1 MGKIE
6 GELFMSANVLGF
18 SEIDK
23 TMLAQV
29 GGKGA
34 NLGELAR
41 IAGITVPAGF
51 CVTTAAYKTIT
62 GNNPELN
69 QLLEQLATLGV
80 EEREKIAGVSQKV
93 RSIIE
98 ATAIPQEIQDE
109 IAGQLAQLGEQEAY
123 AVRSSATAEDL
134 PLASF
139 AGQQDTYLNVIGKEA
154 ILQHISRCWA
164 SLFTER
170 AVTYRIQNG
179 FDQRKVYLSVVIQ
192 KMVFPQAAGILFT
205 ADPITSNR
213 KVTSIDASFGL
224 GEALVAGLVDA
235 DIYKIQAG
243 KIVDKKISTKKVA
256 IYAEKGGGTKQQALG
271 PEVQKLQTLTDEQI
285 LQLEKTGRSIEAA
298 FGSPQD
304 IEWCLADGQIYIV
317 QSRPI
322 TTLYPLP
329 AVNDAEAHVYMSL
342 GHQQMMTDAS
352 KPFGLSFFPIGLK
365 KLTSDPLVVAGGR
378 PYVDVSPELTS
389 ATARNTFV
397 NRGLGSVDPLIQ
409 KALLNVLKR
418 TDYVKTLYHGKSSV
432 GGLSGGSIG
441 NLLTGLV
448 QAIQMYRKD
457 DPDYMK
463 NMIAKNDALVQELEQ
478 RIAGKTGAD
487 LIDFILQD
495 MDELF
500 KTLVLNN
507 YGVGII
513 QYYAYTWVKN
523 NMKKW
528 LGEQDVTDA
537 LAQAATDNVT
547 TEMGLALLDVA
558 DVVRQY
564 PAVLDYFAHPGDG
577 TFFKDLSRLEGGA
590 AVSAAMRTYLA
601 KYGVRG
607 PGEIDIS
614 RTRWAEKPAMLAPM
628 ILNNIKNFEAG
639 AHQRIVEQKRA
650 GAQAKEQELIARLE
664 KLPGGKRKAKSTRKM
679 VSVFQHFV
687 GFREYPKYAMMQHF
701 YVYKQALKK
710 EAARLVQA
718 GVLHDPEDIY
728 FLTYE
733 ELRQVAMTS
742 QLEAGL
748 IARRKADLA
757 VFEKLT
763 PPRVMTSDGEVISAE
778 YDNAN
783 APQGALMGVA
793 ASAGVIEGR
802 ARVVLSLE
810 QADFAEGDILVTTFT
825 DPSWT
830 AVFVSIKGLV
840 AEVGGMM
847 THGAVVAREYG
858 LPAVVSVEN
867 ATRLIKDGQRIR
879 VNGTKGYVEIID

>member
-1 MGKIE
+1 M
-6 GELFMSANVLGF
+6 NTYVLGF

-23 TMLAQV
+23 TMLARV

-34 NLGELAR
+34 NLGELSR
-41 IAGITVPAGF
+41 IAGITVSAGF
-51 CVTTAAYKTIT
+51 CVTTEAYKTIT
-62 GNNPELN
+62 GNAPALNNLMEELA
-69 QLLEQLATLGV
+69 QLGAQ
-80 EEREKIAGVSQKV
+80 EREKIAEVSQKV
-93 RSIIE
+93 RQLIE
-98 ATAIPQEIQDE
+98 ETAIPKEVQDE
-109 IAGQLAQLGEQEAY
+109 IAGQLTQLGEQEAY

-154 ILQHISRCWA
+154 ILQHISQCWA

-179 FDQRKVYLSVVIQ
+179 FDHRKVYLSVVIQ

-235 DIYKIQAG
+235 DIYKVREGQ
-243 KIVDKKISTKKVA
+243 IVDKKISTKKLA
-256 IYAEKGGGTKQQALG
+256 IYAEKAGGTKQQTLE
-271 PEVQKLQTLTDEQI
+271 PDVQTQQALTDEQI

-304 IEWCLADGQIYIV
+304 IEWCLDEGKFYIV

-342 GHQQMMTDAS
+342 AHQQMMTDVS
-352 KPFGLSFFPIGLK
+352 KPFGLSFFPIWLK
-365 KLTSDPLVVAGGR
+365 KLSSDPLVEAGGR

-409 KALLNVLKR
+409 KALQNVLSRK
-418 TDYVKTLYHGKSSV
+418 DYIKTLHHGKSSV

-448 QAIQMYRKD
+448 QAIQMYRKN
-457 DPDYMK
+457 DPEYMGR
-463 NMIAKNDALVQELEQ
+463 MIAKNDALAQELEQ

-495 MDELF
+495 MDEMF
-500 KTLVLNN
+500 KTLVLDN
-507 YGVGII
+507 YGVGIV
-513 QYYAYTWVKN
+513 QYYAYTWLKN

-537 LAQAATDNVT
+537 LAQAASDNVT
-547 TEMGLALLDVA
+547 TEMGLALLDLA

-564 PAVLDYFAHPGDG
+564 PAVVEYFRHASDE
-577 TFFKDLSRLEGGA
+577 TFYDDLAGLEGGA
-590 AVSAAMRTYLA
+590 AASAAMRTYLA

-607 PGEIDIS
+607 PGEIDIT
-614 RTRWAEKPAMLAPM
+614 RKRWAENPAMIAPM
-628 ILNNIKNFEAG
+628 ILNNIKNFEPG
-639 AHQRIVEQKRA
+639 AHQNIMEQKQA
-650 GAQAKEQELIARLE
+650 GARAKEQELIERLE
-664 KLPGGKRKAKSTRKM
+664 KLPGGKGKAKSTRKM
-679 VSVFQHFV
+679 VSVFQHFI

-718 GVLHDPEDIY
+718 GVLQDPEDIY
-728 FLTYE
+728 YLTYE
-733 ELRQVAMTS
+733 ELRQVALTR
-742 QLEAGL
+742 QLETGL
-748 IARRKADLA
+748 IARRKADFA

-778 YDNAN
+778 YDSAN

-810 QADFAEGDILVTTFT
+810 LADFEEGDILVTAFT

-879 VNGTKGYVEIID
+879 VNGTKGYVEILG